1 MRQFLSLLILA
12 LLIGGV
18 LFALAPEG
26 RQTLDRVRINA
37 MGLLDLGQR
46 ATETEK
52 RKDGVRFPDGPGMRE
67 PRQPVNVP

>member
-1 MRQFLSLLILA
+1 
-12 LLIGGV
+12 
-18 LFALAPEG
+18 
-26 RQTLDRVRINA
+26 

>member
-1 MRQFLSLLILA
+1 
-12 LLIGGV
+12 
-18 LFALAPEG
+18 
-26 RQTLDRVRINA
+26 

-52 RKDGVRFPDGPGMRE
+52 RKDGVRVPDGPGMRE